1 MSVQRKAGGS
11 VRAAMIL
18 GTLGGAFALPIGP
31 ANAQLAQYNG
41 VYAGTETLTTDP
53 ADHNYSQCLKGPFKR
68 KMTVTDGKAVFIYNP
83 GYAGQVSGIVS
94 AEGDVSGSVE
104 TSSGGVA
111 LAGKIQGD
119 AFTGKVWSII
129 CTYSLDLKRVP

>member
-1 MSVQRKAGGS
+1 MQRKTRRAI
-11 VRAAMIL
+11 RAA
-18 GTLGGAFALPIGP
+18 ALLCATGIVSAMASGS
-31 ANAQLAQYNG
+31 ASAQLAQYNG

-68 KMTVTDGKAVFIYNP
+68 KMTVTDGKAVFTYNP
-83 GYAGQVSGIVS
+83 GYNGQVSGIVS
-94 AEGDVSGSVE
+94 ADGDVSGSVE

-111 LAGKIQGD
+111 LVGKIQGD

-129 CTYSLDLKRVP
+129 CAYTLDLKRLP